1 MKKGAEEAGQLH
13 RKVRVEALMRSFGEE
28 AGLASRTEAPVEV
41 TVPLQGQKATTALA
55 AVAEP
60 TWDTVE
66 EQQNEVLGTMVSLVR
81 MALEGLRRG

>member
-1 MKKGAEEAGQLH
+1 M
-13 RKVRVEALMRSFGEE
+13 
-28 AGLASRTEAPVEV
+28 EV

-66 EQQNEVLGTMVSLVR
+66 EQRNEVLGMMASLVK
-81 MALEGLRRG
+81 MVLEGLRRG